1 MTTAIRHRLICAVSA
16 VALAIPCLAA
26 HQAPEPQQPAAVSPL
41 QPPAAQAPE
50 TPVYILQAG
59 DELEIKAFN
68 LPELDHKVRIRPDG
82 KISLLLLDDVQAE
95 GMPAGDLSK
104 YLSSRYAEHFRNP
117 RVTVVVASFSNRN
130 IYVGGE
136 VNMPQMIP
144 LNGTLTAAGAIF
156 RSGGLKTT
164 AKTKEIVILRNS
176 GNNTPIMTKLNLNDV
191 FTKGAADVTLQP
203 FDVVFVPKSTIA
215 KIDQFVD
222 QYMKQLQPISITLG
236 FNYLLGGQSIV
247 IP

>member
-82 KISLLLLDDVQAE
+82 KISLPLDNYYGYWGGWGWGWGAPLCDQGE
-95 GMPAGDLSK
+95 RLS
-104 YLSSRYAEHFRNP
+104 
-117 RVTVVVASFSNRN
+117 
-130 IYVGGE
+130 
-136 VNMPQMIP
+136 
-144 LNGTLTAAGAIF
+144 
-156 RSGGLKTT
+156 
-164 AKTKEIVILRNS
+164 
-176 GNNTPIMTKLNLNDV
+176 
-191 FTKGAADVTLQP
+191 
-203 FDVVFVPKSTIA
+203 
-215 KIDQFVD
+215 
-222 QYMKQLQPISITLG
+222 
-236 FNYLLGGQSIV
+236 
-247 IP
+247 